1 MKPGCWNIVP
11 IKAKYSG
18 TFSRRIKDAF
28 VLSSWPNSFTKLSWN
43 TTKMNPRHG
52 RNGRNSE
59 LGTKT
64 KKRRRNNKEKD
75 PKKHRRRRR
84 RCYDYERKRYFV
96 RDVTLGRDGLSKQ
109 DPERIIRI
117 LLLPPVLPAAAAGTT
132 NTFSHRDKNDFV
144 PSKWHK
150 SFTNTSSIATE
161 TKQGPGRSSKT
172 PNANQR

>member
-11 IKAKYSG
+11 IKVKYSG

-59 LGTKT
+59 PGTNTT
-64 KKRRRNNKEKD
+64 KKRRRRNKEKE
-75 PKKHRRRRR
+75 PNKKHRRHRRLRRR

-109 DPERIIRI
+109 DSERIQI
-117 LLLPPVLPAAAAGTT
+117 VLPAAAGTT